1 MSEKKITWDDVIL
14 EYIETF
20 KQPGIF
26 YEEPGGVM
34 PLLHNEN
41 GETCYTLKDETPE
54 TVHNRIERS
63 KKAKRNLFYEEC
75 PVYKIEYIPGV
86 MY

>member
-14 EYIETF
+14 EYIE
-20 KQPGIF
+20 
-26 YEEPGGVM
+26 PGGVV
-34 PLLHNEN
+34 PLLRGED

-54 TVHNRIERS
+54 SVRKRIERS
-63 KKAKRNLFYEEC
+63 KKAKRNLFFEEC
-75 PVYKIEYIPGV
+75 PVYKFEYTPGA